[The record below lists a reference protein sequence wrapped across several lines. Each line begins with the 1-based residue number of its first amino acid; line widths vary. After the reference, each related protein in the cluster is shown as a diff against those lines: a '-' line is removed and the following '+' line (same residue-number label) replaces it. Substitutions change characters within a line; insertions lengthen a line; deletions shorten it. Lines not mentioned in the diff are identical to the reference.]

1 MKEALF
7 AIVMGLGLMAGLEK
21 AGAQEE
27 EKPTPKPPYLAP
39 VPDYGHWTVTFKY
52 ENAPVTDSN
61 SGGST
66 GPAAAK
72 PPVPAT
78 VAVAPT
84 ASTATNAP
92 TASTAPDGFPTVID
106 TIKTGDLRGVVLTFS
121 NGTSRQF
128 TCQGDWV
135 LTSTAKGAQV
145 GIVNSSWAPY
155 VYYTTGFI
163 LLDGVKI
170 DLSTF
175 KETAKHNG
183 VLAFHYKSGD
193 ADVWISIDSMLP
205 LTVKRSGVEVTYQ
218 FLNPPPRPFPIP
230 QDQESLLQK
239 EQQAYQ
245 STKSMR

>member
-1 MKEALF
+1 MKPIF
-7 AIVMGLGLMAGLEK
+7 FTIIMVLGLTAGQERVW
-21 AGAQEE
+21 AQVD
-27 EKPTPKPPYLAP
+27 EKPVPKPPYLAP

-52 ENAPVTDSN
+52 ENAPVSATS
-61 SGGST
+61 ST
-66 GPAAAK
+66 GDSTSPTAAK
-72 PPVPAT
+72 PAVTTAA
-78 VAVAPT
+78 AVAPV
-84 ASTATNAP
+84 ATTAP
-92 TASTAPDGFPTVID
+92 TATAAPDGFPTVID
-106 TIKTGDLRGVVLTFS
+106 TIKTGDLRGVVLTFA

-135 LTSTAKGAQV
+135 LTSTSKGAQV

-193 ADVWISIDSMLP
+193 ADAWIDIDSMLP
-205 LTVKRSGVEVTYQ
+205 LAVKRSGVEVSYQ

-239 EQQAYQ
+239 EQAAYQ